1 MPVLGIIL
9 SIGQKPFLGLLK
21 PWWTNGAT
29 INFCI
34 FSKGVKYGFLFI
46 TNRKRRVCVWV
57 APTVFARIK
66 DFAKRYNISTKAAVQ
81 VLLQTNLEE
90 WEKGLADLYGK
101 TPPKSP

>member
-1 MPVLGIIL
+1 MD
-9 SIGQKPFLGLLK
+9 
-21 PWWTNGAT
+21 
-29 INFCI
+29 
-34 FSKGVKYGFLFI
+34 FSFF

-90 WEKGLADLYGK
+90 WEKGLTDLYGK
-101 TPPKSP
+101 TPPKKRVSNNPNVAFTDDGRTVFTRP